1 MALAE
6 MVDSEPWLKD
16 QTKKG
21 YINDNFCPNCKFYA
35 IYWNSLPHGLSH
47 HHDHQDYPVVS
58 VDIQ

>member
-21 YINDNFCPNCKFYA
+21 NINDNFCPNCKFYV
-35 IYWNSLPHGLSH
+35 IY
-47 HHDHQDYPVVS
+47 
-58 VDIQ
+58 